1 MMINRIFF
9 YSCIFLCVSLIACE
23 KNAGTSVSVDS
34 KTTALKIAYVNGD
47 SILYNFKEFRTQSEA
62 MDAKQRSAEEELQRK
77 GAALEKEF
85 MAYQQQAQKGTMTG
99 KEMEAREKYL
109 SSKQEALLA
118 ERDKA
123 AKAIMEETTVI
134 NDRLQKVLQD
144 KLKEIKDKEGY
155 DFILSYVAGGP
166 ILVADEKYDIT
177 KEVLVELNNA
187 DYNEQ
192 PADTTANN

>member
-1 MMINRIFF
+1 MMINRIYIF
-9 YSCIFLCVSLIACE
+9 SCIILCVSIIACE

-62 MDAKQRSAEEELQRK
+62 MDAKQRSAEEDLQRK

-123 AKAIMEETTVI
+123 AKAIMEETTAI

-187 DYNEQ
+187 DYDQ
-192 PADTTANN
+192 VPTDTNANN